1 MIVYKKV
8 DSSFLRYLVVL
19 FFTMVTMF
27 SDWPLV
33 GVLLIFGFY
42 RWKNTKWEIQL
53 PIIYTTFILMS
64 MRLLIYVSSPQ
75 SRPFSQVFSGLG
87 MLLVIPLL
95 FAYNGKRGYS
105 PSWVKWGFYNFYPL
119 HLVALALIRLV
130 IQWSDFRRNRWA
142 LMRLEKSQVKIFLNY

>member
-1 MIVYKKV
+1 MYPFHLLFNGNNPFTLIELVNNIFFTLLIGLLLMIVYKKV

-53 PIIYTTFILMS
+53 YI
-64 MRLLIYVSSPQ
+64 RH
-75 SRPFSQVFSGLG
+75 
-87 MLLVIPLL
+87 L
-95 FAYNGKRGYS
+95 F
-105 PSWVKWGFYNFYPL
+105 
-119 HLVALALIRLV
+119 
-130 IQWSDFRRNRWA
+130 
-142 LMRLEKSQVKIFLNY
+142 